1 MSVMHIMLY
10 SISLYVDNHSCGIK
24 KKAVQTTA
32 CDESS
37 SPIGNLLMAT
47 QSLKQLQIFRL
58 EFGC

>member
-1 MSVMHIMLY
+1 MLCTLCFTQSRY
-10 SISLYVDNHSCGIK
+10 TLTIIVAA

-47 QSLKQLQIFRL
+47 QYLKQLQICRI